1 MTDGP
6 PDVHVDEL
14 GWGIREIK
22 RAATELDRVFAARLG
37 LHALDY
43 QAMDRI
49 MDAHETPLGT
59 VELSTMLG
67 ISPGSATE
75 LVDRLER
82 AGYVVRGRDTAD
94 RRRVRLEAPA
104 ERMAHILE
112 GLQPM
117 FEGLNDLAAGFTP
130 TERDTI
136 AAFLRGAVEVLQQ
149 HTARLADD
157 DA

>member
-1 MTDGP
+1 MSEQRRDG
-6 PDVHVDEL
+6 HVDEL
-14 GWGIREIK
+14 GWGIREVK

-82 AGYVVRGRDTAD
+82 AGYVVRGRDASD
-94 RRRVRLEAPA
+94 RRRVRLEAA
-104 ERMAHILE
+104 EGPMAQILD
-112 GLQPM
+112 GLRPM
-117 FEGLNDLAAGFTP
+117 FDGLNDLAANLTP
-130 TERDTI
+130 TERRTVAD
-136 AAFLRGAVEVLQQ
+136 FLHGAVEVLQQ
-149 HTARLADD
+149 HTRRLADD
-157 DA
+157 G